1 MAAPTRSTALNFGRA
16 EAQPATLDAASGGL
30 RRDLRLIAEMIDPG
44 ARVLDI
50 GCGDGALLAHL
61 VRHKN
66 VDGRGM
72 ELSQSGVNSC
82 VGHGLSVT
90 QGDADRDLEAYPT
103 RAFDVVVLSQTL
115 QATRQPRKVLETL
128 VRIGRQAIV
137 SFPNFGF
144 WRIRLHL
151 LFCGRMPVSHLLTH
165 PWYETPN
172 IHLCT
177 IRDFVAMCDEIG
189 VRVERSVTLDRHG
202 QPYSLDPRGS
212 LANLLAEQGVFVLSE
227 NRGKTNATAQALGR
241 RAETRLKR
249 LIAGI
254 VRAAPGYR
262 RDGGGA
268 CVQQPA
274 WHRSVLS
281 PRSARRRQK

>member
-1 MAAPTRSTALNFGRA
+1 MADPSGSAALNFGRA
-16 EAQPATLDAASGGL
+16 EVNAAARNGAVGGL

-82 VGHGLSVT
+82 VGHGLSVI
-90 QGDADRDLEAYPT
+90 QGDADRDLQAYPT
-103 RAFDVVVLSQTL
+103 GAFDVVVLSQTL
-115 QATRQPRKVLETL
+115 QATREPRKVLETL
-128 VRIGRQAIV
+128 VRIGRRAIV

-151 LFCGRMPVSHLLTH
+151 LFCGRMPVSHLLTY

-227 NRGKTNATAQALGR
+227 NRGKINAAASTPGR
-241 RAETRLKR
+241 R
-249 LIAGI
+249 
-254 VRAAPGYR
+254 V
-262 RDGGGA
+262 
-268 CVQQPA
+268 
-274 WHRSVLS
+274 
-281 PRSARRRQK
+281 

>member
-1 MAAPTRSTALNFGRA
+1 MVMADPSGSAALNFGRA
-16 EAQPATLDAASGGL
+16 EVNAAARNGAVGGL

-82 VGHGLSVT
+82 VGHGLSVI
-90 QGDADRDLEAYPT
+90 QGDADRDLQAYPT
-103 RAFDVVVLSQTL
+103 GAFDVVVLSQTL
-115 QATRQPRKVLETL
+115 QATREPRKVLETL
-128 VRIGRQAIV
+128 VRIGRRAIV

-151 LFCGRMPVSHLLTH
+151 LFCGRMPVSHLLTY

-227 NRGKTNATAQALGR
+227 NRGKINAAASTPGR
-241 RAETRLKR
+241 R
-249 LIAGI
+249 
-254 VRAAPGYR
+254 V
-262 RDGGGA
+262 
-268 CVQQPA
+268 
-274 WHRSVLS
+274 
-281 PRSARRRQK
+281 

>member
-1 MAAPTRSTALNFGRA
+1 MVMADPSGSAALNFGRA
-16 EAQPATLDAASGGL
+16 EVNAAARNGAVGGL

-61 VRHKN
+61 VRRKN

-82 VGHGLSVT
+82 VGHGLSVI
-90 QGDADRDLEAYPT
+90 QGDADRDLKAYPT
-103 RAFDVVVLSQTL
+103 GAFDVVVLSQTL
-115 QATRQPRKVLETL
+115 QATREPRKVLETL
-128 VRIGRQAIV
+128 VRIGRRAIV

-151 LFCGRMPVSHLLTH
+151 LFCGRMPVSHLLAH
-165 PWYETPN
+165 PWYDTPN

-227 NRGKTNATAQALGR
+227 NRGKINAAASTPGR
-241 RAETRLKR
+241 R
-249 LIAGI
+249 
-254 VRAAPGYR
+254 V
-262 RDGGGA
+262 
-268 CVQQPA
+268 
-274 WHRSVLS
+274 
-281 PRSARRRQK
+281 

>member
-1 MAAPTRSTALNFGRA
+1 MVALSRSPALKLGGGEAHPAAEDG
-16 EAQPATLDAASGGL
+16 AAGEL

-50 GCGDGALLAHL
+50 GCGDGALLAYL
-61 VRHKN
+61 VRHKD

-72 ELSQSGVNSC
+72 ELSQRGVNSC
-82 VGHGLSVT
+82 VGHGLSVI

-103 RAFDVVVLSQTL
+103 GAFDVVVLSQTL
-115 QATRQPRKVLETL
+115 QATREPRQVLETL
-128 VRIGRQAIV
+128 VRIGRRAIV

-144 WRIRLHL
+144 WRIRLCL
-151 LFCGRMPVSHLLTH
+151 LFCGRMPVSHLLPH

-202 QPYSLDPRGS
+202 RPYSLDPRGS

-227 NRGKTNATAQALGR
+227 NGHEQTRPPRR
-241 RAETRLKR
+241 RA
-249 LIAGI
+249 
-254 VRAAPGYR
+254 
-262 RDGGGA
+262 GGDE
-268 CVQQPA
+268 
-274 WHRSVLS
+274 
-281 PRSARRRQK
+281 RRRQLGSP